1 MPSSS
6 NDDLMA
12 NNASNFDQD
21 FLKAIPTKPI
31 KKLNELILT
40 QSMDN
45 GKMFQSQEYQ
55 QDILSPLD
63 ADLTGSE
70 ISENGNE
77 VAAASSA
84 GLVSLRE
91 RF

>member
-6 NDDLMA
+6 NADLMA

-21 FLKAIPTKPI
+21 FLKAIPI